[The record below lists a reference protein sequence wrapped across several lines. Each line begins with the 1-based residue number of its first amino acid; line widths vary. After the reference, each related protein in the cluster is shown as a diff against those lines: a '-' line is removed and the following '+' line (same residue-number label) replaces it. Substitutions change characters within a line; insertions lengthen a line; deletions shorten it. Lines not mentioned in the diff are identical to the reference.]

1 VDFRFTPV
9 EEAFRKEV
17 REFLD
22 KELPK
27 DWPGVDPDL
36 YHEDAFDEIHEVS
49 MAMQKKLAAKG
60 WLGLTWPK
68 KYGGHEEPLW
78 KQIILEEELTYRGSP
93 GLDPYQF
100 VGGMGDLLLD
110 FGTEAQKQKY
120 LPMMIRGEIKGATGM
135 SEPNAG
141 SDLANLQLKAE
152 LQGDY
157 FILNGQK
164 TWQSAAHKA
173 DLAPVY
179 VRTDP
184 DLSKKHRGI
193 SIILVEY
200 KKTPGITM
208 RQLEMMSGLKSF
220 DEVFYDNVKV
230 PKENLLGEIN
240 GGWKIMM
247 AALGHERAYGVML
260 LLNIRRDI
268 DLLIQYCKETKD
280 EDGVPLSKNKVIRN
294 RLAEVV
300 ILQEIARNEGYKL
313 NYLALTGGNVVST
326 ANHVKIMGGITTQR
340 VAQVGMQVMGLY
352 GQLGPVGGNWRQC
365 DPVKD
370 KWTRLGGRMKHLY
383 LSTVCNTIAA
393 GTTEVARNAAA
404 GGLGLPREPKPAPPK
419 K

>member
-1 VDFRFTPV
+1 MDFRFTPE

-17 REFLD
+17 KEFLD

-27 DWPGVDPDL
+27 DWPGVDPDC
-36 YHEDAFDEIHEVS
+36 YHEDAFPAIHEVS
-49 MAMQKKLAAKG
+49 KQIQKKLAAKG

-68 KYGGHEEPLW
+68 KYGGHEQPLW
-78 KQIILEEELTYRGSP
+78 KQMILEEEMTYRGSP

-100 VGGMGDLLLD
+100 VGGMGDLLLE
-110 FGTEAQKQKY
+110 FGTEAQRQKY
-120 LPMMIRGEIKGATGM
+120 IPMMIRGEIKGATGM

-141 SDLANLQLKAE
+141 SDLASLQLKAE

-157 FILNGQK
+157 FVLNGQK
-164 TWQSAAHKA
+164 TWQSAAHLA

-179 VRTDP
+179 CRTDP

-200 KKTPGITM
+200 QKTPGITM
-208 RQLEMMSGLKSF
+208 RVLEQMSGLKAF
-220 DEVFYDNVKV
+220 CEVFYDNAKV

-240 GGWKIMM
+240 GGWKIVM

-268 DLLIQYCKETKD
+268 DLLVQYCKETKD
-280 EDGVPLSKNKVIRN
+280 VDGVPLSKNKIIRN
-294 RLAEVV
+294 RLAEVA
-300 ILQEIARNEGYKL
+300 IQQEVARNVGLKL
-313 NYLALTGGNVVST
+313 NFLALTGGNVTGT
-326 ANHVKIMGGITTQR
+326 ANTVKVLGGVTTQR
-340 VAQVGMQVMGLY
+340 VAQVGMQILSMY
-352 GQLGPVGGNWRQC
+352 GQLGPVGGNWRQT

-370 KWTRLGGRMKHLY
+370 KWSVLNGRFKHLY
-383 LSTVCNTIAA
+383 LSTICNTIAA

-404 GGLGLPREPKPAPPK
+404 GALGLPREPKPAPK